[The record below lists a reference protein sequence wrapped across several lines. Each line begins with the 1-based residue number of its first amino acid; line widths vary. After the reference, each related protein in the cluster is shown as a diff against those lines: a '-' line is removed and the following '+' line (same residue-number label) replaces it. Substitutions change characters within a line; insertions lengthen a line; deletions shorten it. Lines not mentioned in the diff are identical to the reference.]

1 MTHVP
6 KCPVHQVEMK
16 LTMRKLPEDQKYYLC
31 LKWGCVHRYRER
43 DGYFTTAY
51 LSNLFR
57 SGKLKT

>member
-1 MTHVP
+1 
-6 KCPVHQVEMK
+6 MK

>member
-1 MTHVP
+1 MAP
-6 KCPVHQVEMK
+6 APQCPVHRVEMK

-51 LSNLFR
+51 LPIAIES
-57 SGKLKT
+57 KKD